1 RSGRMRATLRAL
13 AIVVLAI
20 AVLPFPRAYPIAQ
33 SGTALTGT
41 VSSQDEGRMEGVLV
55 TIRGEGANHTVTV
68 VSDAQGKYS
77 FPRTHVPAGKY
88 SVAIRAI
95 GYDLASA
102 NAVDVPSGK
111 SATLDVALQKTKDLS
126 RQLTSLDWVS
136 IFPGT
141 QAEKDKLVYQPM
153 SCNYC

>member
-1 RSGRMRATLRAL
+1 MKWNVIAVASATLVVAAGMTAPQHLVAQGGAAL
-13 AIVVLAI
+13 V
-20 AVLPFPRAYPIAQ
+20 
-33 SGTALTGT
+33 GT
-41 VSSQDEGRMEGVLV
+41 VTSQEEGKMEGVLV
-55 TIRGEGANHTVTV
+55 TVRGEGANHTVTV

-126 RQLTSLDWVS
+126 
-136 IFPGT
+136 
-141 QAEKDKLVYQPM
+141 
-153 SCNYC
+153 